1 MVKSVIIRNGRVV
14 DPSGGIDGIYD
25 ISIADG
31 RITSL
36 TKSGKSE
43 GEESGPGVDIIEATG
58 MVVVPGLIDIH
69 VHLREPGYEYKETI
83 ASGAMAA
90 AAGGF
95 TTIAC
100 MANTDPV
107 NDNGSVTRYIL
118 AKADTANLIN
128 LFPIGAAT
136 KGLQGE
142 ALAEIGELSDAG
154 CIALSD
160 DGMPVADGSLMR
172 KIFEYARTFNLP
184 VITHCEEPGIVGG
197 GVMNE
202 GVTST
207 QMGLRGIP
215 NAAEDAMVSRDI
227 TLAELTGGRLHIA
240 HISTRGAVEMVK
252 RAKGRGVSVTAE
264 VTPHHLTLTDDA
276 VKGYD
281 TNAKMNPPLRGE
293 QDREAVIQGLS
304 DGTID
309 CVATDHAPHSTI
321 EKDIEFDRAANG
333 VAGLETALPLVLSL
347 VEKGLL
353 TLDQAIE
360 RMTAGPARVLGLD
373 RGTLQVGAD
382 ADITIIDT
390 EREWVVEADR
400 FHSKGRNTPFEG
412 WRLKGRVMKTIV
424 GGRVVYSEK

>member
-1 MVKSVIIRNGRVV
+1 MKPIVIKNGRVV

-25 ISIADG
+25 IAIAYG
-31 RITSL
+31 KITAL
-36 TKSGKSE
+36 TK
-43 GEESGPGVDIIEATG
+43 PGGSKEAGAGSDVDVIDATG

-69 VHLREPGYEYKETI
+69 VHLREPGYEYKEDI

-90 AAGGF
+90 VAGGF

-118 AKADTANLIN
+118 DRAAAANLVN
-128 LFPIGAAT
+128 LLPVGAAT
-136 KGLQGE
+136 KGLRGE

-154 CIALSD
+154 CVAISD
-160 DGMPVADGSLMR
+160 DGMPVADGALMR
-172 KIFEYARTFNLP
+172 KVFEYARTFNLP
-184 VITHCEEPGIVGG
+184 VITHCEELAIVGD

-202 GVTST
+202 GVNST
-207 QMGLRGIP
+207 RMGLRGIP
-215 NAAEDAMVSRDI
+215 NAAEDTMISRDI
-227 TLAELTGGRLHIA
+227 ALAELTGGRLHIA
-240 HISTRGAVEMVK
+240 HISTSDAVEMVR
-252 RAKGRGVSVTAE
+252 RAKERGLPVTAE
-264 VTPHHLTLTDDA
+264 VTPHHLSMTDDA
-276 VKGYD
+276 VNGYN

-293 QDREAVIQGLS
+293 HDREAVIQGLA

-333 VAGLETALPLVLSL
+333 VVGLETALSLILRL
-347 VEKGLL
+347 VEKGVL
-353 TLDQAIE
+353 TLSQAIE
-360 RMTAGPARVLGLD
+360 RMTAGPARVLGLEK
-373 RGTLQVGAD
+373 GTLKSGTD

-390 EREWVVEADR
+390 AREWVVEADH
-400 FHSKGRNTPFEG
+400 FYSKSRNTPFDG
-412 WRLKGRVMKTIV
+412 WKMRGRAVKTIV

>member
-1 MVKSVIIRNGRVV
+1 MKPIVIKNGRVV
-14 DPSGGIDGIYD
+14 DPSGKIDGIYD
-25 ISIADG
+25 ISIAG
-31 RITSL
+31 GKITSL
-36 TKSGKSE
+36 SNSGESE
-43 GEESGPGVDIIEATG
+43 GEGSGSDVIDATG
-58 MVVVPGLIDIH
+58 MVVIPGLIDIH

-90 AAGGF
+90 VAGGF

-118 AKADTANLIN
+118 AKAGAANLVN
-128 LFPIGAAT
+128 LLPIGAAT
-136 KGLQGE
+136 KGLRGE

-154 CIALSD
+154 CVAISD

-172 KIFEYARTFNLP
+172 KVFEYARTFKFP
-184 VITHCEEPGIVGG
+184 VITHCEEPAIVGD

-202 GVTST
+202 GCTST
-207 QMGLRGIP
+207 RLGLRGIP

-227 TLAELTGGRLHIA
+227 SLAELTGGRLHIA
-240 HISTRGAVEMVK
+240 HISTRDAVEMVR
-252 RAKGRGVSVTAE
+252 RAKARGLRVTAE

-293 QDREAVIQGLS
+293 HDREAVIQGLK

-333 VAGLETALPLVLSL
+333 VVGLETALPLVLSL
-347 VEKGLL
+347 VEKDIL
-353 TLDQAIE
+353 TLSQAIE
-360 RMTAGPARVLGLD
+360 RMTAGPARVLGLEK
-373 RGTLQVGAD
+373 GTLHVGAD

-390 EREWVVEADR
+390 AREWVVEADR

-412 WRLKGRVMKTIV
+412 WKMKGRVMKTIV

>member
-1 MVKSVIIRNGRVV
+1 VKPIVIKNGRVV
-14 DPSGGIDGIYD
+14 DPSGKIDGIYD
-25 ISIADG
+25 ISIAG
-31 RITSL
+31 GKITSL
-36 TKSGKSE
+36 SNSGESE
-43 GEESGPGVDIIEATG
+43 GEGSGSDVIDATG
-58 MVVVPGLIDIH
+58 NLVIPGLIDIH
-69 VHLREPGYEYKETI
+69 VHLREPGHEYKETI

-90 AAGGF
+90 VAGGF

-118 AKADTANLIN
+118 AKAGLANLVN
-128 LFPIGAAT
+128 LLPIGAAT
-136 KGLQGE
+136 KGLRGE

-154 CIALSD
+154 CVAISD

-172 KIFEYARTFNLP
+172 KVFEYARTFNLP
-184 VITHCEEPGIVGG
+184 VITHCEEPAIVGD

-202 GVTST
+202 GITST
-207 QMGLRGIP
+207 RLGLMGIP

-240 HISTRGAVEMVK
+240 HISTRDAVEMVR
-252 RAKGRGVSVTAE
+252 RAKERGLRVTAE

-293 QDREAVIQGLS
+293 HDREAVIQGLK

-333 VAGLETALPLVLSL
+333 IVGLETALPLVLSL
-347 VEKGLL
+347 VEKDIL
-353 TLDQAIE
+353 TLSQAIE
-360 RMTAGPARVLGLD
+360 RMTAGPASVLGFD
-373 RGTLQVGAD
+373 KGTLQVGAD

-390 EREWVVEADR
+390 AREWVVEANR

-412 WRLKGRVMKTIV
+412 WKMKGRVMKTIV

>member
-1 MVKSVIIRNGRVV
+1 MKPIVIRNGRVV

-25 ISIADG
+25 VSIAEG
-31 RITSL
+31 KIASL
-36 TKSGKSE
+36 TNHGESEVDGSGSD
-43 GEESGPGVDIIEATG
+43 VDVIEATG
-58 MVVVPGLIDIH
+58 MVVIPGLIDIH

-90 AAGGF
+90 VAGGF

-118 AKADTANLIN
+118 AKAATANLVN
-128 LFPIGAAT
+128 LLPIGAAT
-136 KGLQGE
+136 KGLRGE

-154 CIALSD
+154 CVAISD

-172 KIFEYARTFNLP
+172 KVFEYTRTFNLP
-184 VITHCEEPGIVGG
+184 VITHCEEPAIVGD

-202 GVTST
+202 GCTST
-207 QMGLRGIP
+207 RLGLRGIP

-227 TLAELTGGRLHIA
+227 SLAELAGGRLHIA
-240 HISTRGAVEMVK
+240 HISTRDAVEMVR
-252 RAKGRGVSVTAE
+252 RAKARGLRVTAE

-293 QDREAVIQGLS
+293 HDREAVIQGLS

-333 VAGLETALPLVLSL
+333 VVGLETALPLVLRL
-347 VEKGLL
+347 VEKDIL
-353 TLDQAIE
+353 TRSQAIE
-360 RMTAGPARVLGLD
+360 RMPAPPARVLGLEK
-373 RGTLQVGAD
+373 GTLQVGAD

-390 EREWVVEADR
+390 AREWVVEADR
-400 FHSKGRNTPFEG
+400 FYSKSRNTPFEG
-412 WRLKGRVMKTIV
+412 WKMKGRVMKTIV

>member
-1 MVKSVIIRNGRVV
+1 MKPIVIKNGRVV
-14 DPSGGIDGIYD
+14 DPSGKIDGIYD
-25 ISIADG
+25 ISIAG
-31 RITSL
+31 GKITSL
-36 TKSGKSE
+36 SNSGEPE
-43 GEESGPGVDIIEATG
+43 GEGSGSGVIDATG
-58 MVVVPGLIDIH
+58 MVVIPGLIDIH

-90 AAGGF
+90 VAGGF

-118 AKADTANLIN
+118 AKAGSANLVN

-136 KGLQGE
+136 KGLGGE
-142 ALAEIGELSDAG
+142 VLAEIGELSDAG
-154 CIALSD
+154 CVAISD
-160 DGMPVADGSLMR
+160 DGLPVADGSLMR
-172 KIFEYARTFNLP
+172 KVFEYARTFNLP
-184 VITHCEEPGIVGG
+184 VITHCEEPAIVGD

-202 GVTST
+202 GITST
-207 QMGLRGIP
+207 RLGLRGIP
-215 NAAEDAMVSRDI
+215 NAAEDTMVSRDI
-227 TLAELTGGRLHIA
+227 SLAELTGGRLHIA
-240 HISTRGAVEMVK
+240 HISTRDAVEMVR
-252 RAKGRGVSVTAE
+252 RAKERGLRVTAE
-264 VTPHHLTLTDDA
+264 VTPHHLILTDDA

-293 QDREAVIQGLS
+293 NDREAVIQGLV

-333 VAGLETALPLVLSL
+333 VVGLETALPLVLRL
-347 VEKGLL
+347 VEKDIL
-353 TLDQAIE
+353 TLSQAIE

-373 RGTLQVGAD
+373 KGTLQVGSD
-382 ADITIIDT
+382 ADITIVDM
-390 EREWVVEADR
+390 EREWVVEGEL
-400 FHSKGRNTPFEG
+400 FHSKGRNTPFDG
-412 WRLKGRVMKTIV
+412 WKVKGRTVKTIV

>member
-1 MVKSVIIRNGRVV
+1 MKPIVIKNGRVV
-14 DPSGGIDGIYD
+14 DPSGKIDGIYD
-25 ISIADG
+25 ISIAG
-31 RITSL
+31 GKITSL
-36 TKSGKSE
+36 SNSGESE
-43 GEESGPGVDIIEATG
+43 GEGSGSDVIDATG
-58 MVVVPGLIDIH
+58 MVVIPGLIDIH

-90 AAGGF
+90 VAGGF

-118 AKADTANLIN
+118 AKAAAANLVN
-128 LFPIGAAT
+128 LLPIGAAT
-136 KGLQGE
+136 KGLRGE

-154 CIALSD
+154 CVAISD

-172 KIFEYARTFNLP
+172 KVFEYARTFNLP
-184 VITHCEEPGIVGG
+184 VITHCEEPAIVGD

-202 GVTST
+202 GCTST
-207 QMGLRGIP
+207 RLGLMGIP

-227 TLAELTGGRLHIA
+227 SLAELTGGRLHIA
-240 HISTRGAVEMVK
+240 HISTRDAVEMVR
-252 RAKGRGVSVTAE
+252 RAKARGLRVTAE

-293 QDREAVIQGLS
+293 HDREAVIQGLS

-333 VAGLETALPLVLSL
+333 VVGLETALPLVLRL
-347 VEKGLL
+347 VEKDIL
-353 TLDQAIE
+353 TLSQAIE

-373 RGTLQVGAD
+373 KGTLQVGAD

-390 EREWVVEADR
+390 AREWVVEADR

-412 WRLKGRVMKTIV
+412 WKMKGRVMKTIV

>member
-1 MVKSVIIRNGRVV
+1 
-14 DPSGGIDGIYD
+14 
-25 ISIADG
+25 
-31 RITSL
+31 
-36 TKSGKSE
+36 
-43 GEESGPGVDIIEATG
+43 
-58 MVVVPGLIDIH
+58 
-69 VHLREPGYEYKETI
+69 
-83 ASGAMAA
+83 
-90 AAGGF
+90 
-95 TTIAC
+95 

-118 AKADTANLIN
+118 AKAAAADLVNL
-128 LFPIGAAT
+128 LPIGAAT
-136 KGLQGE
+136 KGLRGE

-154 CIALSD
+154 CVAISD

-172 KIFEYARTFNLP
+172 KVFEYARTFNLP
-184 VITHCEEPGIVGG
+184 IITHCEEPAIVGD

-202 GVTST
+202 GCTST
-207 QMGLRGIP
+207 RLGLMGIP
-215 NAAEDAMVSRDI
+215 NAAEDTMVSRDI
-227 TLAELTGGRLHIA
+227 SLAELTGGRLHIA
-240 HISTRGAVEMVK
+240 HISTRDAVEMVR
-252 RAKGRGVSVTAE
+252 RAKARGLRVTAE

-293 QDREAVIQGLS
+293 HDREAVIQGLK

-333 VAGLETALPLVLSL
+333 IVGLETALPLVLSL
-347 VEKGLL
+347 VEKDIL
-353 TLDQAIE
+353 TLSQAIE
-360 RMTAGPARVLGLD
+360 RMTAGPASVLGFD
-373 RGTLQVGAD
+373 KGTLQVGAD

-390 EREWVVEADR
+390 AREWVVEANR

-412 WRLKGRVMKTIV
+412 WKMKGRVMKTIV

>member
-1 MVKSVIIRNGRVV
+1 MKPIVIKNGRVV
-14 DPSGGIDGIYD
+14 DPSGKIDGIYD
-25 ISIADG
+25 ISIAEG
-31 RITSL
+31 KITSL
-36 TKSGKSE
+36 SNSGESE
-43 GEESGPGVDIIEATG
+43 GEGSGSDVIDATG
-58 MVVVPGLIDIH
+58 MVVIPGLIDIH

-90 AAGGF
+90 VAGGF

-118 AKADTANLIN
+118 AKAGEANLVN
-128 LFPIGAAT
+128 LLPIGAAT
-136 KGLQGE
+136 KGLRGE

-154 CIALSD
+154 CVAISD

-172 KIFEYARTFNLP
+172 KVFEYARTFNLP
-184 VITHCEEPGIVGG
+184 IITHCEEPAIVGD

-202 GVTST
+202 GITST
-207 QMGLRGIP
+207 RLGLRGIP

-227 TLAELTGGRLHIA
+227 SLAELTGGRLHIA
-240 HISTRGAVEMVK
+240 HISTRDAVEMVR
-252 RAKGRGVSVTAE
+252 RAKERGLRVTAE

-293 QDREAVIQGLS
+293 HDREAVIQGLK

-333 VAGLETALPLVLSL
+333 IVGLETALPLVLSL
-347 VEKGLL
+347 VEKDIL
-353 TLDQAIE
+353 TLSQAIE
-360 RMTAGPARVLGLD
+360 RMTAGPASVLGFD
-373 RGTLQVGAD
+373 KGTLQVGAD

-390 EREWVVEADR
+390 AREWVVEANR

-412 WRLKGRVMKTIV
+412 WKMKGRVMKTIV